1 MSENKIH
8 NFTVS
13 IKLDS
18 NNEAVFTYYKNG
30 QKVSG
35 GGTVNER
42 NSLGIYT
49 LDDATIEQGFAFTE
63 ARFTNVKGD
72 CAQDF
77 SFSLIENGQSI
88 HIADTDKNTG
98 VVCMIFIVE
107 CNGKSYKSRDPQ
119 VENEEEV

>member
-1 MSENKIH
+1 MKPYLLI
-8 NFTVS
+8 
-13 IKLDS
+13 IKWS
-18 NNEAVFTYYKNG
+18 
-30 QKVSG
+30 KVSG
-35 GGTVNER
+35 GGKVNER

-63 ARFTNVKGD
+63 ARFTNIEGD
-72 CAQDF
+72 CGQDF